1 MSHSGGGGHGGAC
14 EPNLTPL
21 LDLVLQILM
30 FFMVTVNFA
39 TEQNAGDVPL
49 PESQTA
55 RPLPKDGT
63 KDPIFVNLLYNDQAR
78 RHEILLPLR
87 YRIDPKTGKNMPLP
101 PMTQAEARREMQKLF
116 EDLKRGGEVKNQV
129 VIRAHKDAEYNE
141 VFQVLQSCSD
151 AGFRNLKVR
160 AMVY

>member
-1 MSHSGGGGHGGAC
+1 MSHSASSHGGAC

-55 RPLPKDGT
+55 RPLTKEGT
-63 KDPIFVNLLYNDQAR
+63 KDPIFVNLLYNDTER
-78 RHEILLPLR
+78 KHEVILPLR
-87 YRIDPKTGKNMPLP
+87 YRIDRNGKSVPLP
-101 PMTQAEARREMQKLF
+101 PMTQAEARREMQKLH
-116 EDLKRGGEVKNQV
+116 EDLSRAGDVKNQV
-129 VIRAHKDAEYNE
+129 IIRAHRDAQYNE